1 MATAI
6 VVHELQKRLPK
17 VITPDV
23 HGLIDYAHA
32 AFFLCAGLFLW
43 KRNRAA
49 SVASFATSGLL
60 LGEALITDYPLG
72 ATPVISFETHGKL
85 DAALASAS
93 LVTPQLFGF
102 GRTGAATMFRLNAI
116 VEGAVIGLTDYSA
129 DTGIPIDLMRDVPH
143 NSFATERA

>member
-6 VVHELQKRLPK
+6 IVHELQKRLPK

-23 HGLIDYAHA
+23 HGLLDYAHA
-32 AFFLCAGLFLW
+32 AFFLCAGVFLW

-49 SVASFATSGLL
+49 AVASFATSGLI
-60 LGEALITDYPLG
+60 LGEALTTDYPLG

-102 GRTGAATMFRLNAI
+102 GKTRAATLFRLNAI
-116 VEGAVIGLTDYSA
+116 VEGAVIGLTDYTA

-143 NSFATERA
+143 NAFTTVRA

>member
-6 VVHELQKRLPK
+6 IVHELQKRLPK

-32 AFFLCAGLFLW
+32 AFFLCAGVFLW

-49 SVASFATSGLL
+49 AVASIATSGLI

-72 ATPVISFETHGKL
+72 ATPVISFKTHGQL

-93 LVTPQLFGF
+93 LVAPQLFGF
-102 GRTGAATMFRLNAI
+102 GKTGAATLFRLNAI
-116 VEGAVIGLTDYSA
+116 VEGAVIGLTDYTT
-129 DTGIPIDLMRDVPH
+129 DTEIPTDLMRGVPR
-143 NSFATERA
+143 SQYATERA

>member
-32 AFFLCAGLFLW
+32 AFFLCAGVFLW

-49 SVASFATSGLL
+49 AVASFATSGLIF
-60 LGEALITDYPLG
+60 GEALITDYPLG
-72 ATPVISFETHGKL
+72 ASPVISFEMHGKL

-93 LVTPQLFGF
+93 LVTPQFFGF
-102 GRTGAATMFRLNAI
+102 SKTGAATLFRLNAI
-116 VEGAVIGLTDYSA
+116 AEAAVIGLTDYSA
-129 DTGIPIDLMRDVPH
+129 AG
-143 NSFATERA
+143 SAAATEAAQSI

>member
-23 HGLIDYAHA
+23 HGLIDYAQA

-49 SVASFATSGLL
+49 SVASFATGGLL

-93 LVTPQLFGF
+93 LVTPQVFGF
-102 GRTGAATMFRLNAI
+102 GKTGAATLFRLNAI
-116 VEGAVIGLTDYSA
+116 VDGALIGLTDYGA